1 MIKPILPENESNR
14 LKALQ
19 SYQILDTLPEEE
31 YNEITQLAAI
41 ICDTPISMISLID
54 HKRQFIKASVG
65 MEIGDTDRDIAFC
78 SHSILNPDDI
88 MIVPDSRHDER
99 FHDNPFVIEEP
110 KIIFYAGVP
119 LVTSEGDALGA
130 LCVID
135 HIPRQLSAIQLEA
148 LSYLSKQTIRLF
160 ELRRANA
167 DLKVSQTRLKAYS
180 EQMESFAYM
189 ASHDLKEPA
198 RMVNNFMQLLEKKYA
213 AQLDEKAKKYI
224 HFASDGA
231 KRMTVL
237 IDDLLAFAR
246 VNNETNTDE
255 EVNTKYL
262 LNEVTAYLK
271 GVIEEKN
278 ANIVYEELPVILA
291 SATGIKLL
299 FRNLISNALKY
310 QSVNKQS
317 IVEISCEE
325 NNTHW
330 QFVVK
335 DNGIGIDSKNLETVF
350 RLFKRL
356 HSNEAFTGTGMG
368 LAICKKIVENHG
380 GNIWV
385 ESEEGKGSK
394 FYFTISKTK

>member
-1 MIKPILPENESNR
+1 MIKPIMPENESDR
-14 LKALQ
+14 LKSLQ
-19 SYQILDTLPEEE
+19 NYQILDTLPEEE

-41 ICDTPISMISLID
+41 ICNTPISQISLID
-54 HKRQFIKASVG
+54 QKRQFAKSAFGLDIQES
-65 MEIGDTDRDIAFC
+65 DRDISFC
-78 SHSILNPDDI
+78 SHSILNPADV
-88 MIVPDSRHDER
+88 MIVPDSRNDKR
-99 FHDNPFVIEEP
+99 FHDNPFVIGDP
-110 KIIFYAGVP
+110 QIIFYAGMP
-119 LVTSEGDALGA
+119 LVTSEGHALGS

-135 HIPRQLSAIQLEA
+135 HIPRKLSAEQLEA
-148 LSYLSKQTIRLF
+148 LKYLSKQIIRLF
-160 ELRRANA
+160 ELRKANT
-167 DLKVSQTRLKAYS
+167 DLKVSQIRLKAYS

-189 ASHDLKEPA
+189 VSHDLKEPA

-224 HFASDGA
+224 HFATDGA

-255 EVNTKYL
+255 EVDTNHL
-262 LNEVTAYLK
+262 LNEVIAYLK

-278 ANIVYEELPVILA
+278 ANIVHGKLPVILA
-291 SATGIKLL
+291 SATEIKLL

-310 QSVNKQS
+310 QSANKQP

-325 NNTHW
+325 NKTNW

-356 HSNEAFTGTGMG
+356 HSNEAYTGTGMG

-380 GNIWV
+380 GNIWI

-394 FYFTISKTK
+394 FYFTISKN

>member
-1 MIKPILPENESNR
+1 MTKPLRPENESNR

-19 SYQILDTLPEEE
+19 SYHILDTLPEEE

-41 ICDTPISMISLID
+41 ICNTPISMISLID
-54 HKRQFIKASVG
+54 QKRQFIKASVG
-65 MEIGDTDRDIAFC
+65 MEIGESDRDIAFC
-78 SHSILNPDDI
+78 SHSILNPADV
-88 MIVPDSRHDER
+88 MIVTDSRNDER
-99 FHDNPFVIEEP
+99 FHDNPFVIDEP
-110 KIIFYAGVP
+110 NIVFYAGMP
-119 LVTSEGDALGA
+119 LVTSDGYALGA

-135 HIPRQLSAIQLEA
+135 HIPRQLSDKQLEA
-148 LSYLSKQTIRLF
+148 LNYLSRQTIKLL
-160 ELRRANA
+160 ELRKANA
-167 DLKVSQTRLKAYS
+167 VLKLSQTRLKAYS
-180 EQMESFAYM
+180 EQMESFAYI

-213 AQLDEKAKKYI
+213 TQLDEKAKKYI
-224 HFASDGA
+224 YFASDGA
-231 KRMTVL
+231 KRMTAL

-246 VNNETNTDE
+246 INNETNTNE
-255 EVNTKYL
+255 EVNTSQL

-278 ANIVYEELPVILA
+278 ASIVYGELPVILA

-310 QSVNKQS
+310 QSADKKS
-317 IVEISCEE
+317 LVEISYKESD
-325 NNTHW
+325 TYW
-330 QFVVK
+330 QFVVQ

-350 RLFKRL
+350 QLFKRL
-356 HSNEAFTGTGMG
+356 HSKEAYTGTGMG

-385 ESEEGKGSK
+385 DSEEGKGSK
-394 FYFTISKTK
+394 FYFTISKT

>member
-1 MIKPILPENESNR
+1 MIKPIMPENESNR

-31 YNEITQLAAI
+31 YNEITKLAAI
-41 ICDTPISMISLID
+41 ICNTPISQISLID
-54 HKRQFIKASVG
+54 KKRQFIKAAFG
-65 MEIGDTDRDIAFC
+65 LEIQESDRDIAFC
-78 SHSILNPDDI
+78 SHSILNPADV
-88 MIVPDSRHDER
+88 MIVTDSRNDER
-99 FHDNPFVIEEP
+99 FHDNPFVVEEP
-110 KIIFYAGVP
+110 KIIFYAGMP
-119 LVTSEGDALGA
+119 LVSSDGYSLGA

-135 HIPRQLSAIQLEA
+135 HVPRKLSAKQLEA
-148 LSYLSKQTIRLF
+148 LNYLSRQTIKLF
-160 ELRRANA
+160 ELRKANA
-167 DLKVSQTRLKAYS
+167 VLKVSQKRLKAYS

-213 AQLDEKAKKYI
+213 TQLDEKAKKYI
-224 HFASDGA
+224 YFASDGA
-231 KRMTVL
+231 KRMMVL
-237 IDDLLAFAR
+237 IDDLLAFAK
-246 VNNETNTDE
+246 VNNETNTNE
-255 EVNTKYL
+255 EVNTNQL

-278 ANIVYEELPVILA
+278 ANIVYGELPVIFA
-291 SATGIKLL
+291 SATGIKIL

-310 QSVNKQS
+310 QSADKQS
-317 IVEISCEE
+317 FVEISYKET
-325 NNTHW
+325 NTYW
-330 QFVVK
+330 QFVVQ

-350 RLFKRL
+350 QMFKRL
-356 HSNEAFTGTGMG
+356 HNKEAYTGTGLG

-394 FYFTISKTK
+394 FYFTISKI